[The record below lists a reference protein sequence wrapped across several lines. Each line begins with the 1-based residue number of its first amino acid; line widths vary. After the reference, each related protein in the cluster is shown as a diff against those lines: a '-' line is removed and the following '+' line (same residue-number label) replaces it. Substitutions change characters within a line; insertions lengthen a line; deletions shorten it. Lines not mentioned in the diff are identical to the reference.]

1 MAARGMGLVLMEPDE
16 FFSDHRRYHERA
28 HAHGLLFVVSL
39 FLWTALI
46 LGALA
51 LVRIVWGL

>member
-1 MAARGMGLVLMEPDE
+1 MEPDE
-16 FFSDHRRYHERA
+16 FFSDHRKYHERA
-28 HAHGLLFVVSL
+28 HAHGLLFVASL

-51 LVRIVWGL
+51 LVRVVWGL